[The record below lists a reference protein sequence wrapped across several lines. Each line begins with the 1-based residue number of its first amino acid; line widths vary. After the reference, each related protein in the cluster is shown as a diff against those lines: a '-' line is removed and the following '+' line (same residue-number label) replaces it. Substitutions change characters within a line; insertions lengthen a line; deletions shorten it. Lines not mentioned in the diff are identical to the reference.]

1 MAGGDAKQGAEG
13 GVPGA
18 AAVEAEDELVEV
30 GLEML
35 AAQAMID
42 AQTPYFEVG
51 EDPVPPATR
60 WAAILPMT
68 WGSWSTPGA
77 PG

>member
-42 AQTPYFEVG
+42 APNPIF
-51 EDPVPPATR
+51 
-60 WAAILPMT
+60 
-68 WGSWSTPGA
+68 
-77 PG
+77 